1 MKKRVLVTGGAGFI
15 GTHLCRRLLAEGGE
29 VICLDD
35 LSSGF
40 EENIEDLKEDP
51 AFTFVRQDV
60 REPFDFEVDRIYHLA
75 CPASPVHYA
84 KDPVRTLTTS
94 VIGALNVLDLAVAKG
109 ARVLYTSTSEIY
121 GEPLVHPQ
129 TEDYRGNVNPIG
141 PRACYDEG
149 KRAAETLFF
158 DYHRGRGADIRV
170 ARLFNCYGPGMHPAD
185 GRVVSNFVVQ
195 TLRGE
200 PLTIYGDGSQTRS
213 FCYVS
218 DTVEGLIRLMEA
230 PDITGPCNIGNP
242 GEFTVK
248 ELADLVLSL
257 TGSDSTIVKK
267 PLPVDDPTRRRPD
280 ITYAKEHLG
289 WEPVVPLEEGL
300 RLTIEGFRRL
310 SQEGLL

>member
-15 GTHLCRRLLAEGGE
+15 GTHLCRRLLAEGCE

-40 EENIEDLKEDP
+40 EENLEDLKEDP

>member
-15 GTHLCRRLLAEGGE
+15 GTHLCRRLIAEDCE

-40 EENIEDLKEDP
+40 EANIKDLRGE
-51 AFTFVRQDV
+51 AGFTFLNRDV
-60 REPFDFEVDRIYHLA
+60 REPIDVEVDRIYHLA
-75 CPASPVHYA
+75 CPASPIHYQ

-94 VIGALNVLDLAVAKG
+94 VVGALSVLDLAVKCG

-129 TEDYRGNVNPIG
+129 PESYRGNVNPIG

-158 DYHRGRGADIRV
+158 DYHRTRGADIRV
-170 ARLFNCYGPGMHPAD
+170 ARLFNCYGPGMHPMD
-185 GRVVSNFVVQ
+185 GRVVSNFVRQ
-195 TLRGE
+195 ALAGE

-230 PDITGPCNIGNP
+230 PGLTGPCNIGNP
-242 GEFTVK
+242 GEFTVR
-248 ELADLVLSL
+248 ELAEKVIAL
-257 TGSDSTIVKK
+257 TESGSEIVTR
-267 PLPVDDPTRRRPD
+267 PLPADDPTRRQPD
-280 ITYAKEHLG
+280 ITFAKEHLG
-289 WEPVVPLEEGL
+289 WEPTVPLEEGL
-300 RLTIEGFRRL
+300 KLIIAEFKKRSDQF
-310 SQEGLL
+310 

>member
-15 GTHLCRRLLAEGGE
+15 GTHLCRRLIAEDCE

-40 EENIEDLKEDP
+40 EANIKDLKGE
-51 AFTFVRQDV
+51 AGFTFLNRDV
-60 REPFDFEVDRIYHLA
+60 REPVDVEVDRIYHLA
-75 CPASPVHYA
+75 CPASPIYYQ

-94 VIGALNVLDLAVAKG
+94 VMGALSVLDLAVKCG

-129 TEDYRGNVNPIG
+129 PESYRGNVNPIG

-158 DYHRGRGADIRV
+158 DYHRTRGADIRV
-170 ARLFNCYGPGMHPAD
+170 ARLFNCYGPGMHPSD
-185 GRVVSNFVVQ
+185 GRVVSNFVRQ
-195 TLRGE
+195 ALAGE

-230 PDITGPCNIGNP
+230 PGLTGPCNIGNP
-242 GEFTVK
+242 GEFTVR
-248 ELADLVLSL
+248 ELAEKVIAL
-257 TGSDSTIVKK
+257 TGSGSEIVTR
-267 PLPVDDPTRRRPD
+267 PLPADDPTRRQPD
-280 ITYAKEHLG
+280 ITFAKEHLG
-289 WEPVVPLEEGL
+289 WEPTVPLEEGL
-300 RLTIEGFRRL
+300 KLIIEEFKNR
-310 SQEGLL
+310 SDQF

>member
-15 GTHLCRRLLAEGGE
+15 GTHLCRRLIAEDCE

-40 EENIEDLKEDP
+40 EANIKDLKGE
-51 AFTFVRQDV
+51 AGFTFLNRDV
-60 REPFDFEVDRIYHLA
+60 RDPVDVDVDRIYHLA
-75 CPASPVHYA
+75 CPASPIYYQ

-94 VIGALNVLDLAVAKG
+94 VMGALSVLDLAVKCG

-129 TEDYRGNVNPIG
+129 PESYRGNVNPIG

-158 DYHRGRGADIRV
+158 DYHRTRGADIRV
-170 ARLFNCYGPGMHPAD
+170 ARLFNCYGPGMHPSD
-185 GRVVSNFVVQ
+185 GRVVSNFVRQ
-195 TLRGE
+195 ALAGE

-230 PDITGPCNIGNP
+230 PGLTGPCNIGNP
-242 GEFTVK
+242 GEFTVR
-248 ELADLVLSL
+248 ELAEKVIAL
-257 TGSDSTIVKK
+257 TGSGSEIVTR
-267 PLPVDDPTRRRPD
+267 PLPADDPTRRQPD
-280 ITYAKEHLG
+280 ITFAKEHLG
-289 WEPVVPLEEGL
+289 WEPTVPLEEGL
-300 RLTIEGFRRL
+300 KLIIEEFKNR
-310 SQEGLL
+310 SDQF

>member
-15 GTHLCRRLLAEGGE
+15 GTHLCRRLIAEDCE

-40 EENIEDLKEDP
+40 EANIKDLKGE
-51 AFTFVRQDV
+51 AGFTFLNRDV
-60 REPFDFEVDRIYHLA
+60 RDPVDVDVDRIYHLA
-75 CPASPVHYA
+75 CPASPIYYQ

-94 VIGALNVLDLAVAKG
+94 VMGALSVLDLAVKCG
-109 ARVLYTSTSEIY
+109 ARVLFTSTSEIY

-129 TEDYRGNVNPIG
+129 PESYRGNVNPIG

-158 DYHRGRGADIRV
+158 DYHRTRGADIRV
-170 ARLFNCYGPGMHPAD
+170 ARLFNCYGPGMHPSD
-185 GRVVSNFVVQ
+185 GRVVSNFVRQ
-195 TLRGE
+195 ALAGE

-230 PDITGPCNIGNP
+230 PGLTGPCNIGNP
-242 GEFTVK
+242 GEFTVR
-248 ELADLVLSL
+248 ELAEKVIAL
-257 TGSDSTIVKK
+257 TGSGSEIVTR
-267 PLPVDDPTRRRPD
+267 PLPADDPTRRQPD
-280 ITYAKEHLG
+280 ITFAKEHLG
-289 WEPVVPLEEGL
+289 WEPTVPLAEGL
-300 RLTIEGFRRL
+300 KLIIAEFKKRSDQF
-310 SQEGLL
+310 

>member
-15 GTHLCRRLLAEGGE
+15 GTHLCRRLIAENCE

-40 EENIEDLKEDP
+40 EANIKDLRGE
-51 AFTFVRQDV
+51 AGFTFLNRDV
-60 REPFDFEVDRIYHLA
+60 REPIDVEVDRIYHLA
-75 CPASPVHYA
+75 CPASPIHYQ

-94 VIGALNVLDLAVAKG
+94 VVGALSVLDLAVKCG

-129 TEDYRGNVNPIG
+129 PESYRGNVNPIG

-158 DYHRGRGADIRV
+158 DYHRTRGADIRV
-170 ARLFNCYGPGMHPAD
+170 ARLFNCYGPGMHPMD
-185 GRVVSNFVVQ
+185 GRVVSNFVRQ
-195 TLRGE
+195 ALAGE

-230 PDITGPCNIGNP
+230 PGLTGPCNIGNP
-242 GEFTVK
+242 GEFTVR
-248 ELADLVLSL
+248 ELAEKVIAL
-257 TGSDSTIVKK
+257 TGSGSEIVTR
-267 PLPVDDPTRRRPD
+267 PLPADDPTRRQPD
-280 ITYAKEHLG
+280 ITFAKEHLG
-289 WEPVVPLEEGL
+289 WEPTVPLEEGL
-300 RLTIEGFRRL
+300 KLIIAEFKKRSDQF
-310 SQEGLL
+310 

>member
-15 GTHLCRRLLAEGGE
+15 GTHLCRRLIAEDCE

-40 EENIEDLKEDP
+40 EANIKDLKGE
-51 AFTFVRQDV
+51 AGFTFINKDV
-60 REPFDFEVDRIYHLA
+60 RDPVDVEVDRIYHLA
-75 CPASPVHYA
+75 CPASPIYYQ

-94 VIGALNVLDLAVAKG
+94 VMGALSVLDLAVKCG

-129 TEDYRGNVNPIG
+129 PESYRGNVNPIG

-158 DYHRGRGADIRV
+158 DYHRTRGADIRV
-170 ARLFNCYGPGMHPAD
+170 ARLFNCYGPGMHPSD
-185 GRVVSNFVVQ
+185 GRVVSNFVRQ
-195 TLRGE
+195 ALAGE

-230 PDITGPCNIGNP
+230 PGLTGPCNIGNP
-242 GEFTVK
+242 GEFTVR
-248 ELADLVLSL
+248 ELAEKVIAL
-257 TGSDSTIVKK
+257 TGSGSEIVTR
-267 PLPVDDPTRRRPD
+267 PLPADDPTRRQPD
-280 ITYAKEHLG
+280 ITFAKEHLG
-289 WEPVVPLEEGL
+289 WEPTVPLAEGL
-300 RLTIEGFRRL
+300 KLIIAEFKKRSDQF
-310 SQEGLL
+310 